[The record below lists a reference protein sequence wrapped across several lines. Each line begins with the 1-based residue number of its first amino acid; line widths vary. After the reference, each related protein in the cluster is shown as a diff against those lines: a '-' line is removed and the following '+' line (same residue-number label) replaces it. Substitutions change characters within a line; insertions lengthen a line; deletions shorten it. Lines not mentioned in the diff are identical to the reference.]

1 MKEQQHKI
9 TRSVRPAYIIA
20 GTADMPDKKQKCKCI
35 IVDARKRHMDFRL
48 QNYSIGAIS
57 NQHTKKEKKREDFSQ
72 RDMNFMDR
80 KDLLVKQP
88 PLKRSI
94 HKELCR

>member
-9 TRSVRPAYIIA
+9 TRSVHPAYIIA
-20 GTADMPDKKQKCKCI
+20 GTADMPDKKQKRKCI

-57 NQHTKKEKKREDFSQ
+57 NQHTKKRKKEGGFLSEGHE
-72 RDMNFMDR
+72 F
-80 KDLLVKQP
+80 
-88 PLKRSI
+88 
-94 HKELCR
+94 HG